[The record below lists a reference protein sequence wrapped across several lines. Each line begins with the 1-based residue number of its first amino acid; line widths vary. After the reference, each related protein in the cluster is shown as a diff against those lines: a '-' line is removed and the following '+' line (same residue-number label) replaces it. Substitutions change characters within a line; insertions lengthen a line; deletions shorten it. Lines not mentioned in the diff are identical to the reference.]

1 MPAEHLKLAKKCLI
15 QEYENKYGDNEL
27 RIEKVENQ
35 IKKEKQKLNRLLDL
49 FISGACPEEIYNKK
63 SKEIETYIDDL
74 TIRMQSYHKT
84 GFNILHYSVRL
95 FELMGNAVNIYKG
108 ASFEEKRNFV
118 NMICSNFYYD
128 GENLTITI
136 KKAFQSLI
144 GIANLKMVGVK
155 RLELPRLR
163 ISS

>member
-1 MPAEHLKLAKKCLI
+1 MI

-27 RIEKVENQ
+27 RIAKAEKQ
-35 IKKEKQKLNRLLDL
+35 IKKEKEKLNSLLDL
-49 FISGACPEEIYNKK
+49 FISGACSEEIYNKK

-74 TIRMQSYHKT
+74 MIRTQSYHKT
-84 GFNILHYSVRL
+84 GFDILHHSVRL
-95 FELMGNAVNIYKG
+95 FELMENAVDIYKG
-108 ASFEEKRNFV
+108 GSFEKKRNFI

-144 GIANLKMVGVK
+144 GIANLKMVGVE
-155 RLELPRLR
+155 RLELPT
-163 ISS
+163 SSL

>member
-1 MPAEHLKLAKKCLI
+1 
-15 QEYENKYGDNEL
+15 
-27 RIEKVENQ
+27 
-35 IKKEKQKLNRLLDL
+35 
-49 FISGACPEEIYNKK
+49 
-63 SKEIETYIDDL
+63 
-74 TIRMQSYHKT
+74 MQSYHKT
-84 GFNILHYSVRL
+84 GFDILHYSVRL

-144 GIANLKMVGVK
+144 GIANLKMGPEGFEPTTK
-155 RLELPRLR
+155 GL
-163 ISS
+163 